1 LMEQKQAYDIH
12 TDPRNAIVTGDAVL
26 VIGPGRVSF
35 HGKVGDLDPQAIADA
50 WALAGALRNSGEA
63 QAVPDV
69 PAATDLL
76 GELRWRLIALG
87 DVHGL
92 HRTDGEP
99 CDCDVCTIALPLIER
114 AVAALTG
121 SGEDE

>member
-1 LMEQKQAYDIH
+1 MEQKQAYDIH

-87 DVHGL
+87 DV
-92 HRTDGEP
+92 
-99 CDCDVCTIALPLIER
+99 CTIALPLIER